1 MVILRVCVCVVL
13 CVSSPAKS
21 VRALRVYNFYTIAKK
36 KSHRTRGRAYSSPV
50 TLSNSPRQPTGGPAV
65 HTALQHLEALHQ
77 HRRPRKVAPSD
88 PHHRA
93 R

>member
-21 VRALRVYNFYTIAKK
+21 VRALRVYNFYTIAKI
-36 KSHRTRGRAYSSPV
+36 SIAPDRHSYSPV
-50 TLSNSPRQPTGGPAV
+50 ALSNSPRQPTGGPAV